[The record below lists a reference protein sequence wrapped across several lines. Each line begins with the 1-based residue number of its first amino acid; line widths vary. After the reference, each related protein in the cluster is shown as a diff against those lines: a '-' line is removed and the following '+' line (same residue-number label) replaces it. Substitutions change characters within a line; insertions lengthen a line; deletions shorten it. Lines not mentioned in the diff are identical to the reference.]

1 MNPYS
6 HQYPPYGAPQQYPPV
21 NQYAAPPYMG
31 GGMPGMQMPYGA
43 PPQLY
48 GANPYAPAPGMFA
61 PDGQQYPRPYRPRN
75 QPPTAVVATSTG
87 TTPTVDDKLTTVFV
101 TSITE
106 GTTDEWMEKILGTCG
121 AVKSWKRMTD
131 AQGKPKAFGF
141 CVYED
146 AVAALRA
153 LKVLGGEGAVQKQWG
168 RKEGEGVEVPH
179 LTGGTTKRLKLNADE
194 AARKYIQDFTSS
206 EDIAQD
212 KAALDEVLK
221 VLSSMKN
228 SQAESFLSSITAPA
242 PNDSS
247 VYTDP
252 APPDPNGELGPEL
265 PPEQRQFISQQISQ
279 FRERAAQKEREK
291 REREEREEE
300 QRRRAS
306 EWERERDHARA
317 SHAAAAS
324 TAANGWKDSSA
335 AVTRRKREEP
345 EIDDEEEE
353 KRRQERRNR
362 EMIQA
367 FKEREKKWEVREQA
381 RLRKIEMEER
391 KDEDDERRRKDLDS
405 LDKRYREYDD
415 DVEAERGE
423 EEFYRDRQRWWSRR
437 QQFLQRELQWE
448 DRDRQLEREELAN
461 RASSVQ
467 DQRSAGTGV
476 QSVNQDSVDRLLDKL
491 SSEGDVNQRH
501 QQQQQQQQSIMV
513 VGRIMTAEERAKAVQ
528 GLIGMLPADKEGL
541 WGWNVRWDFLDD
553 NVLSNVL
560 KPFIGKKVAEY
571 LGEEEPE
578 LISFCIE
585 LVRSR
590 KGPEHVL
597 SELQMALDEEAEIF
611 VLKLWR
617 KLIFETEARARGY
630 M

>member
-1 MNPYS
+1 MNPYT
-6 HQYPPYGAPQQYPPV
+6 QQFPPYGAPQQSYPPV
-21 NQYAAPPYMG
+21 NQYAAPPYIG
-31 GGMPGMQMPYGA
+31 AAMPGMQVLYGT

-61 PDGQQYPRPYRPRN
+61 PHGQQYQRPYRPRN
-75 QPPTAVVATSTG
+75 NLPTAVVPTSTG

-121 AVKSWKRMTD
+121 TVKSWKRMTD

-153 LKVLGGEGAVQKQWG
+153 LKVLGGEGAVQKQWA

-179 LTGGTTKRLKLNADE
+179 LSGGTTKRLKLNVDE

-212 KAALDEVLK
+212 KEVLDEVLK
-221 VLSSMKN
+221 VLLSMKN
-228 SQAESFLSSITAPA
+228 SQAESFLSSITAAAANA
-242 PNDSS
+242 PSVSS
-247 VYTDP
+247 EP
-252 APPDPNGELGPEL
+252 PPPDPNGELGPEL

-291 REREEREEE
+291 REREERQEE
-300 QRRRAS
+300 QRHKAS
-306 EWERERDHARA
+306 EWERERDYARA
-317 SHAAAAS
+317 SHAAAAAS
-324 TAANGWKDSSA
+324 TAANGWKDSSE
-335 AVTRRKREEP
+335 TRRKREEP
-345 EIDDEEEE
+345 EVDDEEEE
-353 KRRQERRNR
+353 KRRQERRSR
-362 EMIQA
+362 ELMQA
-367 FKEREKKWEVREQA
+367 FKEREKKWEVHEQA

-391 KDEDDERRRKDLDS
+391 KDEDDERRRKDLVS
-405 LDKRYREYDD
+405 LDKRYRVYDD
-415 DVEAERGE
+415 DLEAERGE
-423 EEFYRDRQRWWSRR
+423 EEFFKDRQRWWSRR

-448 DRDRQLEREELAN
+448 DRNRQLELEELAN
-461 RASSVQ
+461 R
-467 DQRSAGTGV
+467 DQRIVAAGTGG
-476 QSVNQDSVDRLLDKL
+476 QSVNQDSVDHMLDKL
-491 SSEGDVNQRH
+491 SSETVGSKKPLL
-501 QQQQQQQQSIMV
+501 QQQQQHQQSIMV

-541 WGWNVRWDFLDD
+541 WSWNVRWDFLDD

-578 LISFCIE
+578 LISFCLE
-585 LVRSR
+585 LVRSG
-590 KGPEHVL
+590 KGPENVL

-617 KLIFETEARARGY
+617 KLIFETEARARGF